1 MGRSVQPATIP
12 PPSRALLPKAIPQ
25 RPREKRNPV
34 RTSPEL
40 PAAAACRRSLLG
52 PLVAA
57 SPAAALG
64 AALKGLKGRTAPPL
78 AAPGPPRRPPG
89 RGVRAAPA
97 PVLEPRPRLQL
108 PSPRGNVT
116 GETWAVP
123 QVQGTWAPGAMTR
136 TPLTL
141 RSRGQLSFLRWEC
154 GRASPAAPPVHVARG
169 CHRARGWKKPSSTA
183 SVDYVTLGK
192 LLQLPQC
199 GAPKPFHC
207 LYRHEAGG

>member
-1 MGRSVQPATIP
+1 M
-12 PPSRALLPKAIPQ
+12 
-25 RPREKRNPV
+25 
-34 RTSPEL
+34 
-40 PAAAACRRSLLG
+40 
-52 PLVAA
+52 AA

-154 GRASPAAPPVHVARG
+154 GRASPAAPPVHIARG

-199 GAPKPFHC
+199 GTPSPATVSTGMRQVGEKPSTKHGLGLGNPKQ
-207 LYRHEAGG
+207 AGFCPPNPVPSGPPLLANSGKGLL

>member
-1 MGRSVQPATIP
+1 MGRSVQPATTP
-12 PPSRALLPKAIPQ
+12 PPSRARLLKAILWRPQ
-25 RPREKRNPV
+25 GKREFNTHLPGAPRR
-34 RTSPEL
+34 RR
-40 PAAAACRRSLLG
+40 RRSLLG

-64 AALKGLKGRTAPPL
+64 AALKGLKGRAAPPL

-97 PVLEPRPRLQL
+97 LVREPRPRLQL

-116 GETWAVP
+116 GKTWAVP

-136 TPLTL
+136 TPLTP

-154 GRASPAAPPVHVARG
+154 GSASPAAPPVNVACG
-169 CHRARGWKKPSSTA
+169 CHRARGWKTPSSTVSA
-183 SVDYVTLGK
+183 HYMTLGK

-199 GAPKPFHC
+199 GAPSLP
-207 LYRHEAGG
+207 LSRQAWGRW